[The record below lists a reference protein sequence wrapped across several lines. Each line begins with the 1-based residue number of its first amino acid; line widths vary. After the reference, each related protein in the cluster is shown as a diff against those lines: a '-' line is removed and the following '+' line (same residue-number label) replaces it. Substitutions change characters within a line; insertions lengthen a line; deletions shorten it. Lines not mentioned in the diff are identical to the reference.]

1 MCVVVCYISYNIP
14 GMVTITG
21 VITVAEVYIAGII
34 LAREHWEQI
43 LTALCSADINT
54 LLNLEQRIW
63 N

>member
-43 LTALCSADINT
+43 LTYCT
-54 LLNLEQRIW
+54 LFHRY
-63 N
+63 